1 MPRDGA
7 FPLSYTL
14 DSVGPLPSVGCCAVS
29 SMPSWRAAPP
39 AAPPTAAAAAA
50 APPPPARGGCWAE
63 CFAFDDLDAHVA
75 SSFERAVAA
84 LQAAGAD
91 VTRAAAPC

>member
-1 MPRDGA
+1 M
-7 FPLSYTL
+7 
-14 DSVGPLPSVGCCAVS
+14 GPLAPSVGCCAVFDAILAGG
-29 SMPSWRAAPP
+29 AADGS
-39 AAPPTAAAAAA
+39 ADAAAAAAA
-50 APPPPARGGCWAE
+50 APPPPARAGLRLLRPE

-91 VTRAAAPC
+91 VTRARGAVL